1 VNGQAVHI
9 FFVFTFILVG
19 TLGAT
24 MQGSQA
30 ISASPLLVAVD
41 DDDTTIAVT
50 DVSTF
55 PDGDAPSEQ
64 RIIWIG
70 DERIKYDDTNTVAN
84 TFTGCDR
91 GYGDADPASHAAG
104 ATVYTSSGS
113 YVNKS
118 MDYNIASV
126 ADASGLWV
134 AIAIPLATLRMFGL
148 FFQLNFSF
156 LGTDMAYLTYIWSAL
171 GIGALVSFGLALAGS
186 RRV

>member
-1 VNGQAVHI
+1 
-9 FFVFTFILVG
+9 
-19 TLGAT
+19 
-24 MQGSQA
+24 MQGSQGV
-30 ISASPLLVAVD
+30 SAAPLTVALD
-41 DDDTTIAVT
+41 ANEDITTITVS
-50 DVSTF
+50 DVSMF
-55 PDGDAPSEQ
+55 PDGDAPDEQ
-64 RIIWIG
+64 RIIWID
-70 DERIKYDDTNTVAN
+70 DERIAYTDTNTVDD

-91 GYGDADPASHAAG
+91 GFGGTEITTHAVDSM
-104 ATVYTSSGS
+104 VYTSSGS
-113 YVNKS
+113 YVNKA

-156 LGTDMAYLTYIWSAL
+156 LGTDMAYLTYIWAAL